1 LGCKWQDKKFKI
13 KLNTGNFC
21 AAERLKSYISMLKKS
36 FFMGINKKQLIEQLQ
51 YLAANDN
58 AAFNEILKTI
68 SNYF

>member
-1 LGCKWQDKKFKI
+1 
-13 KLNTGNFC
+13 
-21 AAERLKSYISMLKKS
+21 MLKKS
-36 FFMGINKKQLIEQLQ
+36 FFMEINKKQLIEQMQ

>member
-1 LGCKWQDKKFKI
+1 
-13 KLNTGNFC
+13 
-21 AAERLKSYISMLKKS
+21 
-36 FFMGINKKQLIEQLQ
+36 MGINKKQLIEQLQ